1 MNFSLKAE
9 TCIDQQPLWVSVVI
23 LLVSVGLCNVP
34 VLLTPLGFLWTQHPL
49 LLHSQCSNIDTHT
62 EDHDDN
68 KHLVDPEENSGG
80 FVKLVDS
87 SFS

>member
-23 LLVSVGLCNVP
+23 VLVSVGLFNVP

-62 EDHDDN
+62 EDNDDN

-80 FVKLVDS
+80 FFKLVDS
-87 SFS
+87 SVS